1 MRFLLSH
8 LLLLAFLVSDASVF
22 GQAPDRSRV
31 KPDMHEG
38 VVREGHLQF
47 THVDKAKRRRL
58 TLDLYRP
65 SIGKGPFPAVVIYF
79 GGGWQNGR
87 PGIFAPIAQALAQ
100 RGYVCVVPEYRLL
113 SLIHI

>member
-1 MRFLLSH
+1 MKLPLTSI
-8 LLLLAFLVSDASVF
+8 LLLILLASDVPLF

-65 SIGKGPFPAVVIYF
+65 DSGKGPFPAVVLYF
-79 GGGWQNGR
+79 GGGWQNG
-87 PGIFAPIAQALAQ
+87 AEQDSEDA
-100 RGYVCVVPEYRLL
+100 
-113 SLIHI
+113 